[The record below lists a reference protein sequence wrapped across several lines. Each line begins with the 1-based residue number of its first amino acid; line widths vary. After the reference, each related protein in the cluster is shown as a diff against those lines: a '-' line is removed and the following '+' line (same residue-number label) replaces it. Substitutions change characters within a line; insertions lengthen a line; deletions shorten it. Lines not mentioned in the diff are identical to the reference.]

1 MLYKL
6 KLQSFKNDI
15 EYKRELKRRL
25 QRSQGGLVQAN
36 LETKRR
42 NTKFSS
48 KSSVGLDKDENSQ
61 DKKIKSY
68 EESFNRELIEP
79 CNCNEKYHR
88 ICIREKITKNMT
100 TVCEKC
106 QFQYVVAY
114 TECYALF
121 NSKRRNYMGYM
132 LW

>member
-25 QRSQGGLVQAN
+25 QRSQGGLTQAN
-36 LETKRR
+36 LEPKRR

-48 KSSVGLDKDENSQ
+48 KSSVGIDKDENSQ

-106 QFQYVVAY
+106 
-114 TECYALF
+114 
-121 NSKRRNYMGYM
+121 
-132 LW
+132 